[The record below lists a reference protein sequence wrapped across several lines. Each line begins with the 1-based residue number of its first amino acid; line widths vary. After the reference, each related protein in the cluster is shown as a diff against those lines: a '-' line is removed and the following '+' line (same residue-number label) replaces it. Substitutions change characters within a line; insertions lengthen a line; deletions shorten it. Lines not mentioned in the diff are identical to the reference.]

1 MKTKIIEKS
10 TKITIPNCCM
20 GILSSTEQNIV
31 PGSAKKMKSQSALTQ
46 NGCSKNSF
54 NDKSSPPE
62 VFPQISVPKLKAKLQ
77 ENNRA

>member
-20 GILSSTEQNIV
+20 GILSSIEQNIV

-54 NDKSSPPE
+54 N
-62 VFPQISVPKLKAKLQ
+62 
-77 ENNRA
+77 R